1 MWAGARS
8 DWTGVCYTNS
18 REIATSEWTL
28 NLVREPPVKMA
39 GFVIYLIDVC
49 NWNDDVVRHYQVTMT
64 NSSAKDIIMLKYTNL
79 VPAIFTCELDVSGT
93 LP

>member
-1 MWAGARS
+1 MQGPIGRA
-8 DWTGVCYTNS
+8 C
-18 REIATSEWTL
+18 ATQTPERLRPVNGL